1 MWKKYRHEGVI
12 FIRDTDASGRVFCPR
27 PIEWVIEAFEKVCLE
42 RANDAKDL
50 AIVKAGVHFLSPL
63 SWMDRYSLELSIIR
77 VSNRSFD
84 LKGEIFHGE
93 RVMVTVEITF
103 VVSSSSND
111 FLMRY
116 WQKAQENLSVGC

>member
-27 PIEWVIEAFEKVCLE
+27 PIEWVIEAFERVCLE
-42 RANDAKDL
+42 RVKDAKDL

-63 SWMDRYSLELSIIR
+63 SWMDHYNLELSIIR

-84 LKGEIFHGE
+84 LKGDIFHGE